1 MIGAIDPQTHFPA
14 ARRAGARTAL
24 PLGAAR
30 RPAGVTSDPTT

>member
-24 PLGAAR
+24 PLGAR